1 MFTYSWI
8 IVRLLSSRNSMLCTL
23 IFEEHD
29 MFELIEKMLL
39 EVKATLAE
47 ITEQLMVSKNPDVL
61 RLRVLLSFLTP
72 KG

>member
-1 MFTYSWI
+1 
-8 IVRLLSSRNSMLCTL
+8 
-23 IFEEHD
+23 